1 MMLNEG
7 KIPLSYTPA
16 VEDTQ
21 SDITKLN
28 TTLTQTANGLKQLST
43 QVTSQGSTI
52 TSHTNS
58 INSLTTGLSAKVS
71 QTDFN
76 TLSGRVTTAENNIT
90 AKANELS
97 SKITS
102 VEGKIPTSVGG
113 RNLLTKTNQGAI
125 GWDWIMQV
133 GDRTVESLNSDGVN
147 AVKLSKGRTTTQ
159 SGYSSILF
167 KNVLTTLI
175 TTNTQYTL
183 SFDVYPNVYTTFNAT
198 IMDSDSSDRLTT
210 VATMNAAAANKW
222 TKVSCILTRLQ
233 NSPANIGGQ
242 VVYLTGMSSANS
254 ASYIIKNIK
263 LEKATYSQTG
273 HLLPKTM
280 TVS

>member
-1 MMLNEG
+1 MDKVWCTFKATSNSYFKPYFWYLTAGDEIYIYDMMLNEG

-58 INSLTTGLSAKVS
+58 INSLSTGLSAKVS

-97 SKITS
+97 SKISS
-102 VEGKIPTSVGG
+102 VEG
-113 RNLLTKTNQGAI
+113 RYQ
-125 GWDWIMQV
+125 
-133 GDRTVESLNSDGVN
+133 
-147 AVKLSKGRTTTQ
+147 
-159 SGYSSILF
+159 
-167 KNVLTTLI
+167 
-175 TTNTQYTL
+175 
-183 SFDVYPNVYTTFNAT
+183 
-198 IMDSDSSDRLTT
+198 
-210 VATMNAAAANKW
+210 AAK
-222 TKVSCILTRLQ
+222 
-233 NSPANIGGQ
+233 
-242 VVYLTGMSSANS
+242 
-254 ASYIIKNIK
+254 
-263 LEKATYSQTG
+263 
-273 HLLPKTM
+273 
-280 TVS
+280 